1 MQQTGELEEISV
13 RDLKGLRIGNAQ
25 DDQAKT
31 GVTVLLFDKGAKVGV
46 DVSGGGPASRETH
59 LADPTTA
66 DNPINAIV
74 LAGGSAYGLAAADG
88 VMRYLEEHGIGY
100 DTGYARVPLVC
111 QSCIYDLGFGSAGV
125 RPDAAMGYEACE
137 DAKANHPRSGNTGA
151 GCGAT
156 VGKLCGMERASKSG
170 LGIYAVRLGM
180 Y

>member
-74 LAGGSAYGLAAADG
+74 LAGRSAYGLAAADG

-100 DTGYARVPLVC
+100 DTRLC
-111 QSCIYDLGFGSAGV
+111 KSA
-125 RPDAAMGYEACE
+125 
-137 DAKANHPRSGNTGA
+137 A
-151 GCGAT
+151 GMS
-156 VGKLCGMERASKSG
+156 VLH
-170 LGIYAVRLGM
+170 L
-180 Y
+180 